1 MNRRSAGL
9 VLAAVAVCC
18 GLITVG
24 CADTVSGQATVNETD
39 RAAHVTSVSAAAA
52 TSSSKAKAAQG
63 AVCGPFLT
71 SALQVKLK
79 IDTLKRRLDEKTDRA
94 ASRTAAQEA
103 AASLNDSGDK
113 VDSAL
118 SANKVA
124 TGLNTAMTEYASAAH
139 AFGSEMNKLA
149 LGSGDTAV
157 FTTAQTRYFTAK
169 DAALTACG
177 SS

>member
-1 MNRRSAGL
+1 MA
-9 VLAAVAVCC
+9 VVAVFG

-24 CADTVSGQATVNETD
+24 CADTVSGQATVNEAD

-52 TSSSKAKAAQG
+52 TSSSKARAAQG

-79 IDTLKRRLDEKTDRA
+79 IDALKRRLDEKDDRA
-94 ASRTAAQEA
+94 ASRTAAQDA
-103 AASLNDSGDK
+103 ATALDDSGDK
-113 VDSAL
+113 VDTAL
-118 SANKVA
+118 AANKVS
-124 TGLNTAMTEYASAAH
+124 TSLNTALTEYASAAH
-139 AFGSEMNKLA
+139 AFGTELNKLA
-149 LGSGDTAV
+149 LGSGDSAV
-157 FTTAQTRYFTAK
+157 VTTAQTRYFTAK